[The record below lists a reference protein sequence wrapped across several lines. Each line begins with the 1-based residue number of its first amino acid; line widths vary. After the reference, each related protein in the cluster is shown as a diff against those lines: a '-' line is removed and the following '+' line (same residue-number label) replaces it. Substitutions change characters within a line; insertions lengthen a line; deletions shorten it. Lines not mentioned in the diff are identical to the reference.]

1 MRHLP
6 LNLHFLVLDTFLL
19 NAYNKT
25 NVLKHK
31 NYTGEGVMERRQYLC
46 IDQKSYV

>member
-25 NVLKHK
+25 NVLKYK